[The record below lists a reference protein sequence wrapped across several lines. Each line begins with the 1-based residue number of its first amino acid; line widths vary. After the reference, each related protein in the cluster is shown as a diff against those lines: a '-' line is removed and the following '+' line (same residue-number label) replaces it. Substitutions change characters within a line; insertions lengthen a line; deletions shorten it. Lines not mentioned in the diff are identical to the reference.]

1 MAYTTILYLNTMMPK
16 NVTIGNSTITT
27 PTITQPQANTIA
39 TTTAQRYLNLA
50 TQWIDS
56 RLRGIYICPLKK
68 MKILEVDLT
77 QTIVAGTNY
86 LMVEDSGHFNLDS
99 MVRVTDDVGSET
111 YTVSEIFDNDRNK
124 IGITPVTTRTYNLTN
139 NPVVNLLEYPDPIPL
154 ICAQICIG
162 MLFDKIYS
170 TQQPDLSNFGKAQR
184 TQGSNALDDILQGVI
199 RLEGQDQTGRRFARS
214 SLRDTISTTV
224 EIQHSR
230 DKEV

>member
-16 NVTIGNSTITT
+16 NVTIGSTTITS

-50 TQWIDS
+50 TQYIDS
-56 RLRGIYICPLKK
+56 RLRGIYVCPLKK
-68 MKILEVDLT
+68 MKILEADLT

-86 LMVEDSGHFNLDS
+86 LMVEDSGYFNLDS

-111 YTVSEIFDNDRNK
+111 YTVNEIFDNDRNK
-124 IGITPVTTRTYNLTN
+124 IGITPVTTRVYNLSN

>member
-16 NVTIGNSTITT
+16 NVTIGSVTVTS
-27 PTITQPQANTIA
+27 PTIQQPQANTIA

-50 TQWIDS
+50 TQYIDS

-68 MKILEVDLT
+68 MKILEADLT
-77 QTIVAGTNY
+77 QNIATGTNY

-124 IGITPVTTRTYNLTN
+124 IGITPVTTRAYNLGN

-154 ICAQICIG
+154 ICAQIAIG
-162 MLFDKIYS
+162 MMFDKIFS

-184 TQGSNALDDILQGVI
+184 TQASNALDDILQGVI
-199 RLEGQDQTGRRFARS
+199 RLEAQDQTGRRFARS
-214 SLRDTISTTV
+214 SLRDTISTTA